1 MRKDRSTS
9 TIQVIKTEASE
20 DRRETMVFRHL
31 LYARSV
37 IIAKRNET
45 QCILGGVQATMEI
58 YLSTYSRIQQPARH
72 RNGDKVSVRRRS
84 RKNKNEK
91 EQSFVVGAQASDS
104 GLTACFVPSRE
115 QVLMRC
121 SLGKV
126 RLEIQIPQ
134 QRTALHTKL
143 LHHRLSIDIG
153 CVLIAQRKEKSFCE
167 VV

>member
-1 MRKDRSTS
+1 
-9 TIQVIKTEASE
+9 
-20 DRRETMVFRHL
+20 
-31 LYARSV
+31 
-37 IIAKRNET
+37 
-45 QCILGGVQATMEI
+45 MEI
-58 YLSTYSRIQQPARH
+58 YLRTYYSRIQQPAGY

-84 RKNKNEK
+84 EEQKNEK

-153 CVLIAQRKEKSFCE
+153 CVLIAQRKEKSFF
-167 VV
+167 VQMLSAQAQVPTNKQPLMV